1 MLGASLNEI
10 GLVAL
15 LVALV
20 LLAARVSAIGEAIGG
35 FFARSGEQEGRG
47 STEPAGAPARADHG
61 DDGKQAGGHG
71 GS

>member
-15 LVALV
+15 LLSLV
-20 LLAARVSAIGEAIGG
+20 LLAGKVSAIGEAIGG
-35 FFARSGEQEGRG
+35 LF
-47 STEPAGAPARADHG
+47 AGAKGSDQADG
-61 DDGKQAGGHG
+61 DGKKTERHE